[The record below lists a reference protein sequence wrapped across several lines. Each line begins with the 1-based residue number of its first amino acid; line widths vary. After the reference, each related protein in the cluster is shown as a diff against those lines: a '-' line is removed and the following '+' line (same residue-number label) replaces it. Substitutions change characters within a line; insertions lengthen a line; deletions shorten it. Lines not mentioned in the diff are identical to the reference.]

1 MFETPQVVNEYL
13 DQTWRKPLSNFVNF
27 SDYYA
32 GLDTYYIDYMT
43 RVIRPCI
50 AAATAVSDNY
60 FNSGVNLEI
69 GHSIKKAAVNLIKGE
84 RVYFDGSDAHCKILS
99 DYWADSVNFNGF
111 LEAGISYMCEA
122 GTSFIKLNK
131 DRRGRCVPVATR
143 VDRAYA
149 AFDENGDVCR
159 ITLMNTLLSKQSYG
173 ASVNANYWLVEE
185 RYYQGGKPYV
195 KYKVHMKQGTSTSEV
210 LPSLYSTGIDI
221 KYLDDTAQALIKSK
235 GITLNKPMLLPFR
248 DGLGVWA
255 LRLTNTNSCVP
266 GLALGDPLL
275 YGALDI
281 IWAIN
286 MVFSGSIVDVI
297 LGKGKVLVPKKFLR
311 TIMNDLTA
319 AGVTASAAQKAGWSD
334 RWNTEDETLVYI
346 QTEHDQ
352 DFKPQAVQF
361 DIRADKY
368 KGMLEIYLQQL
379 VAHVGFAPSTI
390 FPFLSDNSVKTAR
403 EVTSE
408 ENLTRATVRGI
419 HSNIEPVLNRVINEV
434 LYQFYKDIGVEY
446 TDAVK
451 IRLSDYIG
459 NTLSR
464 DENIRANLQAGVTSK
479 EKAVREINNLSAE
492 ETNEMLAKIE
502 QDQKTQLNAFNDSNY
517 FGDEN
522 S

>member
-32 GLDTYYIDYMT
+32 GLDTYYLDYMT
-43 RVIRPCI
+43 RVVRPCI
-50 AAATAVSDNY
+50 AASTAVSDNY

-84 RVYFDGSDAHCKILS
+84 RVYFDGSDVHCKILS

-195 KYKVHMKQGTSTSEV
+195 KYKVHMKHGTSTSEV
-210 LPSLYSTGIDI
+210 LPSLYSAGIDI
-221 KYLDDTAQALIKSK
+221 KQLDDTAQALIKTK

-255 LRLTNTNSCVP
+255 LRLTNTNSSVP

-275 YGALDI
+275 YGTLDI

-319 AGVTASAAQKAGWSD
+319 AGVTVSAAQKAGWSD

-390 FPFLSDNSVKTAR
+390 FPFLADNSVKTAR

-419 HSNIEPVLNRVINEV
+419 HSNIEPVLNRVVNEV

-446 TDAVK
+446 TDTVK